1 MSYLLQLFRRDSILK
16 FFFLQMLVAILI
28 IADGYVLVRLA
39 DRYGVFIVL
48 AAAGA
53 TAIPAL
59 FVILNSVDTIL
70 GRIRRRVRDGEYPA
84 WEYTSLFGVLL
95 SGFLWLIPG
104 FFTDCLGLVAFI
116 CPMRNALGWMIARRL
131 GPHLKQVYEYIKL
144 DEFE

>member
-1 MSYLLQLFRRDSILK
+1 MSYLLQLFQRDSILK
-16 FFFLQMLVAILI
+16 FFFLQMLVAILLL
-28 IADGYVLVRLA
+28 ADGYVLVTLA
-39 DRYGVFIVL
+39 DRYGVFLAL

-70 GRIRRRVRDGEYPA
+70 ARIRQRIRDGEYPA

-116 CPMRNALGWMIARRL
+116 SPMRNMLGWLIVRRL
-131 GPHLKQVYEYIKL
+131 GPHLKHVYEYLKL
-144 DEFE
+144 EGFE